1 MKIEKLL
8 NDEIQ
13 AEVESLGTMEL
24 GSEPYKVA
32 VDGVTKLI
40 DRSIEIKKLETER
53 ENQALQ
59 AIEDKKDRWIKDSI
73 AVAGIILPL
82 AVTIWGTRASLK
94 FEETGT
100 VTTVMGRGFINKLL
114 PRK

>member
-13 AEVESLGTMEL
+13 AEIESLGAMEL

-40 DRSIEIKKLETER
+40 DRSIEIKKL
-53 ENQALQ
+53 
-59 AIEDKKDRWIKDSI
+59 
-73 AVAGIILPL
+73 
-82 AVTIWGTRASLK
+82 
-94 FEETGT
+94 
-100 VTTVMGRGFINKLL
+100 
-114 PRK
+114 